1 MAFFHLSPVKRWALP
16 SPGAGGSDSPAL
28 LLEGA
33 AATQRQ
39 AHRLCVSQRV
49 RVPVCPAPGVAC
61 RSSRPVLPQR
71 PAIRPGPSWGRGGS
85 RTGGRLSGWSSA
97 AATTPRYLG
106 RYAQLC
112 SCCWSWGRD
121 VLDEAVCRVG
131 RPPAQFLAPT
141 RGPSCRAVYNRHRR
155 PSSHC
160 LARKQ
165 EPQHGTAEQGREEQ
179 GMAGQTTAGH
189 ST

>member
-1 MAFFHLSPVKRWALP
+1 MDPTVQRCSLKGRLP
-16 SPGAGGSDSPAL
+16 RSGKPID
-28 LLEGA
+28 
-33 AATQRQ
+33 
-39 AHRLCVSQRV
+39 CVSVSVSVCLYVLRLV
-49 RVPVCPAPGVAC
+49 WLVGPVAQSY
-61 RSSRPVLPQR
+61 RSGRRSDPVLPG
-71 PAIRPGPSWGRGGS
+71 AVAGLELVGGC
-85 RTGGRLSGWSSA
+85 RAGALRQL
-97 AATTPRYLG
+97 PP

-179 GMAGQTTAGH
+179 AMAGQTTAGH